1 MKVKFTLF
9 ANCLLL
15 MLAITACNTSSM
27 PKGGTAVSDE
37 KIANTGAI
45 ADDCIDESKKS
56 NGPCTK
62 ENRPVCGCDG
72 ITYGNLCLAERAG
85 VTQTTTGPCGASSN
99 KKDISYIIQLDPSAF
114 PEMEKFE
121 KDNPGADRPTS
132 QGETELEKFA
142 KKQIIKFAKEKLDID
157 PKQITQYYSG
167 MLFGFAA
174 TIPGNKIDS
183 FLQKLKSTKEISSYE
198 VDQVM
203 DINQNN

>member
-27 PKGGTAVSDE
+27 PKGGTAATDE
-37 KIANTGAI
+37 KIASTDTVVDG
-45 ADDCIDESKKS
+45 CIDESLKGD
-56 NGPCTK
+56 GPCTK

-72 ITYGNLCLAERAG
+72 ITYGNPCLAKRAG
-85 VTQTTTGPCGASSN
+85 VTQTTSGPCGASSN
-99 KKDISYIIQLDPSAF
+99 KKDMSYIIQLDPTAF

-121 KDNPGADRPTS
+121 KENPGADRPS
-132 QGETELEKFA
+132 GQGESELEKFA
-142 KKQIIKFAKEKLDID
+142 KKQINKFAKDKLGID

-174 TIPGNKIDS
+174 TIPANKIDG
-183 FLQKLKSTKEISSYE
+183 FLAKLKSTKEISSYE